1 MEQTGTLWAVQGE
14 WWPGV
19 FSVPPLFQPSVGS
32 QQHGGTCPKQAP
44 PFPCVPQ
51 LEPLFHTVLAPWGWM
66 CALAPAPPLGA
77 VECAPG
83 VWGRSSALWPHT
95 GVSQALLNSVSTQ
108 ATFRPE
114 RGRRGLCSR
123 SCWLVLCL
131 WPGPRGSD
139 KAGRASSVCVH
150 GELWAGHPLLPSSR
164 KRGRERQQPKQPAQV
179 QLSAEL
185 PSRDFSL
192 SLASDPG
199 FCIPVSPFSPKIT
212 SELPRSSG
220 NRLPGVTPALPAL

>member
-19 FSVPPLFQPSVGS
+19 FSVPPLFQPSMGS

-114 RGRRGLCSR
+114 CGRRGLCSR

-150 GELWAGHPLLPSSR
+150 GSSGRATPCSLHPGKEGERGSSQSGLPKCSFLQNCLPVTSASPWPVILASAFPSLPSL
-164 KRGRERQQPKQPAQV
+164 Q
-179 QLSAEL
+179 
-185 PSRDFSL
+185 
-192 SLASDPG
+192 
-199 FCIPVSPFSPKIT
+199 
-212 SELPRSSG
+212 
-220 NRLPGVTPALPAL
+220 RLLQNCLEALETDCLV